1 VTRPPGAS
9 SELNRSGTRST
20 STEPQEGQTRGF
32 WSRSAPI
39 RISASGARYSLMP
52 RRPTVGPS
60 GGYKWHESGFPTL
73 SKCTEILA
81 RAQRLFFGGNLEIQ
95 MLNIVKTAV
104 CSLVFLISSATF
116 AVAQRVHEIRM
127 DANPAKEVYRFSPA
141 QVTARP
147 GDVLLFKVASGSPHS
162 IVFEGTGL
170 SETGRAALSRRS
182 ADLSSPLLT
191 AEGAEYRIVVPAIAP
206 GTYSFFC
213 LPHRAYDMRGQLQV
227 TK

>member
-1 VTRPPGAS
+1 
-9 SELNRSGTRST
+9 
-20 STEPQEGQTRGF
+20 
-32 WSRSAPI
+32 
-39 RISASGARYSLMP
+39 
-52 RRPTVGPS
+52 
-60 GGYKWHESGFPTL
+60 
-73 SKCTEILA
+73 
-81 RAQRLFFGGNLEIQ
+81 

-104 CSLVFLISSATF
+104 GSFIFLLSSATLV
-116 AVAQRVHEIRM
+116 VAQRVHEIRM
-127 DANPAKEVYRFSPA
+127 DANPAKEVYRFSPD

-162 IVFEGTGL
+162 IVFETTGL
-170 SETGRAALSRRS
+170 SETGRAALNGAMSRRS

-213 LPHRAYDMRGQLQV
+213 LPHRAYDMRGQLRI